1 MIISPGRQFIF
12 VHIPKTGG
20 TSMALALEA
29 RAHKDDILI
38 GNTPKARKRRARVE
52 RMQAKGRMW
61 KHASLSD
68 LDGAFGPDEFRQMFC
83 FTLVRNPWD
92 RVVSYYHW
100 LRDQQFDHPAVKIA
114 KGLNFEDFL
123 FHRLTQSALIAW
135 PYGRYMRD
143 TGGMEHGYFLRL
155 EHLTTDLDPL
165 VKHLGFIPELP
176 HANRSARAGY
186 RRYYTDETQ
195 ALVGRLCAEDIT
207 RFGYQY

>member
-20 TSMALALEA
+20 TSMAFALEE
-29 RAHKDDILI
+29 RAHRDDILI

-68 LDGAFGPDEFRQMFC
+68 LDGAFGPQEFKRMFC

-100 LRDQQFDHPAVKIA
+100 LRDQKFDHPAVQIA
-114 KGLNFEDFL
+114 KALNFEDFL
-123 FHRLTQSALIAW
+123 FHRLTQSSLIAW

-143 TGGMEHGYFLRL
+143 VDGVEYGHFLRL
-155 EHLTTDLDPL
+155 EHLENDIAPL
-165 VKHLGFIPELP
+165 EQHLGFALDLP
-176 HANRSARAGY
+176 HVNQSDRAGY
-186 RRYYTDETQ
+186 HGYYTDETQ
-195 ALVGRLCAEDIT
+195 ALVGRLCAEDVA
-207 RFGYQY
+207 RFGYRY